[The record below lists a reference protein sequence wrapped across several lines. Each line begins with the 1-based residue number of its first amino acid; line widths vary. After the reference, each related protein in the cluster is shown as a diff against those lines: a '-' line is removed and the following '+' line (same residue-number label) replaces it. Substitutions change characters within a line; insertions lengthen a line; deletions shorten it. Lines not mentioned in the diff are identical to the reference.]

1 MIAIFRTMLSRE
13 LTLGLRRK
21 ADALMTLFFCV
32 IVASMFPLAVGPE
45 PALLKTMGPG
55 IIWVAALLASLL
67 SLERMFGADYVDGT
81 LEQMVISQ
89 HPLPVIVFAKV
100 LAHWLTTGLPLVL
113 ISPLLALQY
122 GLEAQDGLIL
132 VATLLIGTPI
142 LSLLGAVGAALT
154 LGLRGGGVL
163 ISLLVLPLFVPVL
176 IFGAA
181 AVDDAAAGLS
191 IEGHFSLLGAMLV
204 AALILTPWAV
214 ASALRISIE

>member
-1 MIAIFRTMLSRE
+1 MLAIFHTILARE

-21 ADALMTLFFCV
+21 ADVLMTLFFCV

-45 PALLKTMGPG
+45 PALLKTMGAG

-67 SLERMFGADYVDGT
+67 SLERLFSADYIDGT
-81 LEQMVISQ
+81 LEQMIISR
-89 HPLPVIVFAKV
+89 HPLALIVFAKV
-100 LAHWLTTGLPLVL
+100 VAHWLTTGLPLVL

-122 GLEAQDGLIL
+122 GLEVQDGLVL

-181 AVDDAAAGLS
+181 AVDDAAAGPPT
-191 IEGHFSLLGAMLV
+191 F
-204 AALILTPWAV
+204 
-214 ASALRISIE
+214 

>member
-1 MIAIFRTMLSRE
+1 MAIFRTMLSRE

-21 ADALMTLFFCV
+21 ADVLMTLFFCV

-45 PALLKTMGPG
+45 AALLKAMGPG

-67 SLERMFGADYVDGT
+67 SLERMFGVDYVDGT

-89 HPLPVIVFAKV
+89 HPLSVIVFAKV

-122 GLEAQDGLIL
+122 GLEVQDGIIL

>member
-1 MIAIFRTMLSRE
+1 MLAIFHTILTRE

-21 ADALMTLFFCV
+21 ADVLMTLFFCV

-67 SLERMFGADYVDGT
+67 SLERLFGADYVDGT
-81 LEQMVISQ
+81 LEQMVVSQ
-89 HPLPVIVFAKV
+89 HPLPMIVFAKV
-100 LAHWLTTGLPLVL
+100 VAHWLTTGLPLVL

-122 GLEAQDGLIL
+122 GLELQDGLIL
-132 VATLLIGTPI
+132 VSTLLIGTPI

-204 AALILTPWAV
+204 AALLLTPWAV

>member
-1 MIAIFRTMLSRE
+1 MTVIFRTILVRE

-21 ADALMTLFFCV
+21 ADMLMTLFFCV

-45 PALLKTMGPG
+45 TELLRTMGPG

-67 SLERMFGADYVDGT
+67 SLERLFGGDYADGT
-81 LEQMVISQ
+81 LEQMVISS
-89 HPLPVIVFAKV
+89 HPLAMIVFAKV
-100 LAHWLTTGLPLVL
+100 VAHWLLAGLPLVL

-122 GLEAQDGLIL
+122 GLDGDEGLIL

-176 IFGAA
+176 IFGSA

-191 IEGHFSLLGAMLV
+191 IEGHFSLLGAMLI
-204 AALILTPWAV
+204 AALILTPWAI

>member
-1 MIAIFRTMLSRE
+1 MIAIFRTILSRE

-122 GLEAQDGLIL
+122 GLEVQDGLIL

-204 AALILTPWAV
+204 AALILTPWTV

>member
-21 ADALMTLFFCV
+21 ADVLMTLFFCV

-45 PALLKTMGPG
+45 AALLKAMGPG

-67 SLERMFGADYVDGT
+67 SLERMFGVDYVDGT

-89 HPLPVIVFAKV
+89 HPLSVIVFAKV

-122 GLEAQDGLIL
+122 GLEVQDGIIL

>member
-21 ADALMTLFFCV
+21 ADVLMTLFFCV

-45 PALLKTMGPG
+45 AALLKAMGPG

-67 SLERMFGADYVDGT
+67 SLERMFGVDYVDGT

-122 GLEAQDGLIL
+122 GLEVQDGIIL